1 MNLASSPLNTLF
13 ESAMLKIISAR
24 EELTELQKQDEARLL
39 SETYSNK
46 SREVDVSKTYFNS
59 IKWKQAA
66 ELEAKTIKWY
76 PQISSKWLE
85 NVITSHKLGKYETES
100 KVVSVFEETLFDR
113 NKQSGETFMQMLPIR
128 LTCVFLF

>member
-1 MNLASSPLNTLF
+1 
-13 ESAMLKIISAR
+13 MLKIISAR

-113 NKQSGETFMQMLPIR
+113 NKQSGETIHANATDSFDMCFSF
-128 LTCVFLF
+128 LTVISTRIFL